1 MGFVHS
7 LVGENILFSNR
18 QIPRFWAMLDI
29 DFMDLVTFWS
39 NQRYIWANQVK
50 KNKTDDVTSSSVE
63 FSLIYLTMLLR
74 STLLK

>member
-39 NQRYIWANQVK
+39 NQLYIWAYQGKRYN
-50 KNKTDDVTSSSVE
+50 TDDVAPSGVE
-63 FSLIYLTMLLR
+63 VLLIYLTMLLR